1 MNRAQR
7 RNLAKKGVT
16 AEDLKRIYEQTK
28 ATSIKY
34 TVSAYSTAL
43 AIVLHDKYGFGEKRL
58 KTLLAQVEDT
68 FDSIVQGYVSIDE
81 LKKTILEECKVNIK

>member
-1 MNRAQR
+1 MNREQR
-7 RNLAKKGVT
+7 RKLVKQGVT
-16 AEDLKRIYEQTK
+16 ADDLKRIYEQTK

-34 TVSAYSTAL
+34 AVSAYSTAL

-58 KTLLAQVEDT
+58 KAVLAQVEDT
-68 FDSIVQGYVSIDE
+68 FDSIVQGYVSLDD